1 MSANDYIR
9 RVGLIGLGFAAWD
22 LKLPSY
28 AAIDGIEITAVADP
42 SEAARERAQRELG
55 IPAERCFADP
65 YELLRSGLVDL
76 VDVSTP
82 HFTHA
87 DILVA
92 AAEAGVAAACDKPL
106 AMSLAE
112 ADRIVEAS
120 ERTGT
125 AIGVFRNFAHFPSHR
140 LMRELVEQGA
150 IGRPTF
156 ARVSAIG
163 VFAPDTTGT
172 NATSWRLRS
181 EVAGGGILIDYGI
194 HAIYLAR
201 GLLGGAEITRVS
213 ASIDRVDVTSGDV
226 EDRVSMRLETAD
238 GAYATVD
245 LTWGGGSTGDV
256 SVFGSQGVLKVVN
269 DGGIS
274 APHNVARAV
283 GHMSGRREQTLH
295 ELGWTRD
302 PFDWY
307 YSGAIETFLAQLDG
321 TVAGVT
327 ARDGRADLEIAL
339 AAYESAALGGAAVQ
353 LPLQPGDPVYQRG
366 AAGVREL
373 ELPADSVVLRKG
385 LFTGGAA

>member
-9 RVGLIGLGFAAWD
+9 RIGLIGLGFAAWD

-28 AAIDGIEITAVADP
+28 AAIDGIELVAVADP
-42 SEAARERAQRELG
+42 SPAARERAQRELG

-65 YELLRSGLVDL
+65 YELLRSGLVDA

-82 HFTHA
+82 HHTHA
-87 DILVA
+87 DLLVA

-106 AMSLAE
+106 AMSLEE
-112 ADRIVEAS
+112 ADRIVAAS
-120 ERTGT
+120 ERSGT
-125 AIGVFRNFAHFPSHR
+125 PIGVFRNFAHFPSHAK
-140 LMRELVEQGA
+140 MRELVEQGA
-150 IGRPTF
+150 IGRPSF

-163 VFAPDTTGT
+163 VFAPDTTGA
-172 NATSWRLRS
+172 NAKSWRLRS
-181 EVAGGGILIDYGI
+181 EVAGGGITIDYGI

-201 GLLGGAEITRVS
+201 GLLGGAEIVRVS
-213 ASIDRVDVTSGDV
+213 ATIDRVDVQAGDV

-256 SVFGSQGVLKVVN
+256 TVFGSHGVLKIVHE
-269 DGGIS
+269 GGIS

-283 GHMSGRREQTLH
+283 GHMTDRRDETLH
-295 ELGWTRD
+295 ELDWTRD

-307 YSGAIETFLAQLDG
+307 YRGAIETFLGQLDG
-321 TVAGVT
+321 RPGVT
-327 ARDGRADLEIAL
+327 AADGRADLEIAL
-339 AAYESAALGGAAVQ
+339 AAYRSAALGGPIA
-353 LPLQPGDPVYQRG
+353 LPLDPADPVYRRG

-373 ELPADSVVLRKG
+373 DLPADSVILRKR
-385 LFTGGAA
+385 LFGGGAA